1 LRAQTLI
8 VLLAFGNRNE
18 AISLKKS

>member
-18 AISLKKS
+18 AIPLKKS